1 MYDTKYHLVW
11 APKYRKWIAREDIR
25 RRIDQVFRQI
35 AEDVGFEL
43 DELEVAK
50 DHVHIFLNFPPRY
63 AIAKVVGI
71 LKSISVSRVFK
82 EFPELREQLWKR
94 EFGEDGYFVRT
105 VGDDVTAAV
114 IRKYIRYH
122 RHEERDGTQLK
133 LF

>member
-94 EFGEDGYFVRT
+94 EFGEDGYFVLT